1 MSRFYLIGGHDFD
14 TKNNYIAKRLLDLT
28 HKTNPTIVLV
38 PLASN
43 DSEKTINNF
52 KREYASLN
60 YNLITL
66 CLTLKHEKNK
76 IIEIINKAD
85 ILYFSGGSTA
95 FLINFLKENNL
106 LWIIDE
112 AIKRDDLIIAGVS
125 AGAIMLSSFGLT
137 DQEAY
142 EDHGDFYNYKELEGL
157 GILNIGFCPH
167 FNLNDRI
174 LYFKDMVKKHSIDA
188 YALDEDTA
196 LYIENNKIMPIYAI
210 KKRHIYQFKKDNQ
223 HIMEQMELKKLIT
236 LGPSGTFSEVAALKL
251 SEALNEEYKIE
262 FYPTISLAAKNIAA
276 NGFGI
281 LPFENTLDGYVQETL
296 DMLHKYNFYILN
308 DISVPVHFSFVSK
321 NSNIANVK
329 KIYVQFKAKGQC
341 LDFINE
347 HGFEIIETENNVT
360 SYERL
365 KNSGDTYG
373 AIIPMHLDM
382 SPFKCV
388 IENVEDSKNNN
399 TRFLVLSTNEAN
411 KAELC
416 SKCSLILEAL
426 IDEPGIL
433 IEALVKFY
441 ALKINLNAIMSRP
454 TKEGL
459 GKYYFYTEFLAN
471 TNLDEIKGL
480 ISRINEEGKFKIK
493 CLGFYKTI

>member
-14 TKNNYIAKRLLDLT
+14 SKNNYIAKRLLRLS
-28 HKTNPTIVLV
+28 HKEKPNILLI
-38 PLASN
+38 PLASK
-43 DSEKTINNF
+43 DSERTISNF
-52 KREYASLN
+52 KREYNGLN
-60 YNLITL
+60 YTL
-66 CLTLKHEKNK
+66 NILLLTKKPNCD
-76 IIEIINKAD
+76 EIKETIAQAD
-85 ILYFSGGSTA
+85 ILFFSGGSTA
-95 FLINFLKENNL
+95 FLIEFLKKNNL
-106 LWIIDE
+106 TWIIYDSL
-112 AIKRDDLIIAGVS
+112 KRDDLIIAGVS
-125 AGAIMLSSFGLT
+125 AGAIMLSRFGLT

-142 EDHGDFYNYKELEGL
+142 EDHDNFYNFKELEGL
-157 GILNIGFCPH
+157 GILDIGLCPH
-167 FNLNDRI
+167 YNLNDRM
-174 LYFKDMVKKHSIDA
+174 LYFSDMVKNHSCDS

-196 LYIENNKIMPIYAI
+196 LYVENGIYKPIYAL
-210 KKRHIYQFKKDNQ
+210 KKRHIYQFKKDKQ
-223 HIMEQMELKKLIT
+223 HIMEKMELKKLIT
-236 LGPSGTFSEVAALKL
+236 LGPSGTFSEVAGLKL

-296 DMLHKYNFYILN
+296 DMLHKYNFYIQN
-308 DISVPVHFSFVSK
+308 DISVPVHFGFVSK
-321 NSNIANVK
+321 NANIANVK

-347 HGFEIIETENNVT
+347 HGFEIIETESNVT

-365 KNSGDTYG
+365 KNSGETYG
-373 AIIPMHLDM
+373 AIIPLHLDM
-382 SPFKCV
+382 SPFKTV
-388 IENVEDSKNNN
+388 VENVEDSKNNN
-399 TRFLVLSTNEAN
+399 TRFLVLTTTPTT

-471 TNLDEIKGL
+471 TNIDEIKGL

-493 CLGFYKTI
+493 CLGFYKAI